1 VLPITRIVENSFS
14 EEIARKNEFER
25 GLRQAA
31 TPEEP
36 RYNRK
41 QILTN
46 VIETFNQ
53 ISFKGKKRSAFKYYF
68 STLMQQV
75 EKFGFKK
82 ASFK

>member
-1 VLPITRIVENSFS
+1 VLPIGRIVENSFS

-41 QILTN
+41 QTLTN
-46 VIETFNQ
+46 VIENFQPDFFQ
-53 ISFKGKKRSAFKYYF
+53 IKKNICFKILFFHSNATG
-68 STLMQQV
+68 
-75 EKFGFKK
+75 
-82 ASFK
+82 